1 MHARSCEMRRVGVR
15 VRVPHC
21 TMDARSHPRRARGR
35 GRSGRRSRR
44 RWRRRALRRTSWWG
58 RCWANAARAGDGVPD
73 EAAEGAGRVVVRRWL
88 YMSAL
93 EEDAAMAAVAKGSG
107 RVGQSRRGR
116 PLPWLGR
123 TKQGVRP
130 AVFKYWDSVC
140 TRHHCCLSS

>member
-93 EEDAAMAAVAKGSG
+93 EEDAAMAAVEDQPRAVVEWDRAEEGGRSRGWDEPSKGCA
-107 RVGQSRRGR
+107 RR
-116 PLPWLGR
+116 
-123 TKQGVRP
+123 
-130 AVFKYWDSVC
+130 C
-140 TRHHCCLSS
+140 SSTGIQFVQAS